1 MGHIHVDED
10 VATPVRE
17 EDAMEMVL
25 FWMMREENLR
35 QARRC
40 ERGGQCAPCTR
51 TDLLEPHL
59 TVCLLSPPRTS
70 HLARHTHTYHLPTS
84 SISSQFGNDGDIE
97 AMDWTGG
104 TRRRY
109 ANKGKGSN
117 AVAQKQKAH
126 FARAR
131 AAAQSQT
138 PAIPEFMQTALA
150 SKRYQPPMTSSQHPG
165 FNSHGRTPDRREK
178 APGSDRSSIRR
189 SKHTDNDRQ
198 TYEADSGTS
207 RKPPASKQ
215 ERSLTSQELGFPATM
230 TEEERLL
237 LANRR
242 RLLARSD
249 WMGLAASRPAKFK
262 FPSHRDKDRIGKRRK
277 VEKSRVEQLR
287 DPAPR
292 PLSPVFQERH
302 RPFEP
307 LMSGALPQEE
317 IDIKIGTDAFASQTQ
332 TIRPSVTP
340 ANTSMRPPS
349 TVLSEE
355 SMLLD
360 VDTDGFAVQT
370 NERSFSPYYETSLR
384 PPDTQDG
391 VDAQDSWQAEETLLY
406 ASAERNNERG
416 SKPAESD
423 GFEHDFDQGVSQT
436 ELRSV
441 LSDELRGEAG
451 FNFPQVETDASTGV
465 QLLTE
470 SQSIPERVRKLAQLP
485 DDEEEE
491 DDDDDDDDEEDTV
504 FRKLNYLQEQDWTV
518 KPGLPTEPSSMRV
531 TQPSF
536 FSALSQVLSESL
548 ATGRRRTE
556 QISGPQ
562 GSDRASMASYDSFTD
577 EMLDGDEKYTV
588 LPKEHGETNSAMRP
602 APEPV
607 DPQVEPPEPD
617 ESGDND
623 EEIWK
628 TFILGDSKSE
638 MSESTVRRQIWHESD
653 AVSPLENQST
663 PRSTLEETHSDKAT
677 AGHSLAFDMLSSS
690 HRADSTPSEHD
701 SSGPSR
707 RGLGTSMVGH
717 AATAYQDNEEV
728 EEPSGTAL
736 YSMTTGNIHAGSSST
751 ANPKRFKKK
760 REPQLPPVP
769 KPSRFL
775 PPAS

>member
-1 MGHIHVDED
+1 M
-10 VATPVRE
+10 
-17 EDAMEMVL
+17 L
-25 FWMMREENLR
+25 FWMRREENLR

-70 HLARHTHTYHLPTS
+70 HVARHTHTYHLPTS

-165 FNSHGRTPDRREK
+165 FNSHGRTPDHREK

-215 ERSLTSQELGFPATM
+215 ERSLTSQELGFPANM

-249 WMGLAASRPAKFK
+249 WMGLAASRPAKFR
-262 FPSHRDKDRIGKRRK
+262 FPSHSDKDRIGKRRK

-287 DPAPR
+287 DPAPG
-292 PLSPVFQERH
+292 PLSPIFQEKHRH
-302 RPFEP
+302 FEP
-307 LMSGALPQEE
+307 LMSGALPHEE
-317 IDIKIGTDAFASQTQ
+317 IEIKIGTDAFASQTQ
-332 TIRPSVTP
+332 TIRPSATP

-370 NERSFSPYYETSLR
+370 NEQSFSPYNETSLR

-391 VDAQDSWQAEETLLY
+391 VDAQDSWQPEETLLY
-406 ASAERNNERG
+406 VTARRDSERG
-416 SKPAESD
+416 FKSAESD
-423 GFEHDFDQGVSQT
+423 RPEHNFGQGLSQS
-436 ELRSV
+436 ESRSA
-441 LSDELRGEAG
+441 LSDVFRGEARS
-451 FNFPQVETDASTGV
+451 NFLRVETDGSTEA
-465 QLLTE
+465 QLPTGSLPI
-470 SQSIPERVRKLAQLP
+470 SERGRQLAQLT
-485 DDEEEE
+485 DDES
-491 DDDDDDDDEEDTV
+491 DDEEDTV
-504 FRKLNYLQEQDWTV
+504 FRKLDRLQGQHWTV
-518 KPGLPTEPSSMRV
+518 KPTLPAEPSSMRV

-536 FSALSQVLSESL
+536 FSALSHVLPETL
-548 ATGRRRTE
+548 ATGHRDVE
-556 QISGPQ
+556 HIAGPQ
-562 GSDRASMASYDSFTD
+562 ESDRVSAASYDSFTD
-577 EMLDGDEKYTV
+577 EMLDGDENHTA
-588 LPKEHGETNSAMRP
+588 LPKEYHEITSATTAAPSAVNS
-602 APEPV
+602 
-607 DPQVEPPEPD
+607 QVEPPEPN
-617 ESGDND
+617 ESEEND
-623 EEIWK
+623 EEIWR
-628 TFILGDSKSE
+628 TFILGDSKSD

-653 AVSPLENQST
+653 AISPLEIQST
-663 PRSTLEETHSDKAT
+663 PRATLEDTHSDKAT
-677 AGHSLAFDMLSSS
+677 AGQSLAFDVISSS

-701 SSGPSR
+701 SFGPSR

-717 AATAYQDNEEV
+717 AATAYQDNEEF